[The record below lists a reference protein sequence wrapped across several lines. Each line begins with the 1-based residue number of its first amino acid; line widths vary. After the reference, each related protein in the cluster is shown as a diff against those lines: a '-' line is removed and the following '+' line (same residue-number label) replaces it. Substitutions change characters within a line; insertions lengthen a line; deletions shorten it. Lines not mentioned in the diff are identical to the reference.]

1 MKSAAVFRRII
12 VSFQI
17 FSPLIGSSA
26 FVLGMRNRNRN
37 YHLGYPPTTT
47 IHASDSMVMYSATA
61 TAMAT
66 MSEEDNVFDFI
77 AAATNAAVN
86 RENCETKA
94 NAQKKH
100 PIGDFETSPSAP
112 SKTATAP
119 MSEDSDND
127 EFEFEFDFITAATQ
141 AAVERENREAI
152 AKAEAA
158 AKADTRTASAFA
170 FAVYPAVV
178 IDPNRKCR
186 ASEQNAKPVQHRS

>member
-12 VSFQI
+12 LSFQV

-37 YHLGYPPTTT
+37 HHLGYPSTTS
-47 IHASDSMVMYSATA
+47 IHASNSMMTA
-61 TAMAT
+61 TAT
-66 MSEEDNVFDFI
+66 MSEEDNIFDFI
-77 AAATNAAVN
+77 AAATNAAVD

-152 AKAEAA
+152 AKEEAA

-178 IDPNRKCR
+178 IDPNRKRR